1 MANPPFLSPTRV
13 SNSVLI
19 FTLARIM
26 EISTLFLTGL
36 TTFQAEFPLFYNL
49 RQAGQTLIPADTG
62 KRLQNKEFLATRVNP
77 YI

>member
-1 MANPPFLSPTRV
+1 
-13 SNSVLI
+13 
-19 FTLARIM
+19 M